1 MTIQAKNE
9 LTFQIV
15 YHQQAKAIPV
25 LSKDNSGAANG
36 IEYSRINIPN
46 PGLSFPKTYLELF
59 GSTDHLIGRYVSE
72 NGKKDNRFFS
82 VSDKSFN
89 YVATDSEVI
98 DVLITET
105 GDCLRLTPDSLYI
118 VRKDNSKVQYPLK
131 GMKIIPSE
139 NKDIWVIGLNHAW
152 LIAADF
158 KTIKNFEW
166 TGGINTISYNNTL
179 ICFTKS
185 RDAILSLDKNGVT
198 KTTKTITNYG
208 FFENLVAYWGNQY
221 ITLEG
226 TTFRWYGGAELK
238 GELPLQS
245 AGVLNNG
252 DVFISYTK
260 DKTTY
265 LISSSLSQKWAL
277 PEHSNNHILPI
288 VFEKE
293 NTYSGYNLDRYCE
306 FNKEATTAERIETI
320 DENKY
325 KKNIAPYRWKIGQSH
340 YFKIVTYNKLIISLA
355 GPEEIILV
363 EINSSF

>member
-1 MTIQAKNE
+1 MNIQAKNE

-36 IEYSRINIPN
+36 IEYSRIDIPN

-59 GSTDHLIGRYVSE
+59 GSTDRLIGRYASE
-72 NGKKDNRFFS
+72 NGKKDSRFFS
-82 VSDKSFN
+82 VSDSEFK
-89 YVATDSEVI
+89 YAVTDSEII
-98 DVLITET
+98 DVLVTET
-105 GDCLRLTPDSLYI
+105 GDCLKLTPDFI
-118 VRKDNSKVQYPLK
+118 TIEKKDASKIQYSLK

-139 NKDIWVIGLNHAW
+139 NKDIWVIGLDHAW
-152 LIAADF
+152 LIDADF

-208 FFENLVAYWGNQY
+208 FFENLVAYWGAQY

-226 TTFRWYGGAELK
+226 TTFRWYEGAELK

-265 LISSSLSQKWAL
+265 LISNSLSQKWAL
-277 PEHSNNHILPI
+277 PENFNNHILPI

-293 NTYSGYNLDRYCE
+293 NAYFGYNLDRYCE
-306 FNKEATTAERIETI
+306 FNKEATTAEQIETI
-320 DENKY
+320 NENEY
-325 KKNIAPYRWKIGQSH
+325 KKSIAPFRWKIGQNH
-340 YFKIVTYNKLIISLA
+340 YFKIATYNRLILSLT

-363 EINSSF
+363 EINNSF